1 MDNQTY
7 VPGITKSGN
16 PMGEMQYQEW
26 RALPEVIDC
35 NHNHNELISKK
46 LREVTVEEGQNI
58 AAKLFQ
64 ILNERKDGIG
74 LAANQVGID
83 AAVAVV
89 NVREPIV
96 LINPKI
102 IDKQNPIRYY
112 EGCLSFPGNG
122 VMTQR
127 YETVEVQTAQEDGTW
142 VFSGVDT
149 GEEARG
155 SWEDKEKSKNDKELR
170 LLEAVCVQ
178 HEIDHLNGK
187 VIMDRKV
194 ETTIRRTER
203 KIGRN
208 ELVTIKNGDAV
219 KVLKYKKAQPF
230 LTDGWTLS

>member
-7 VPGITKSGN
+7 VPGISKSGN
-16 PMGEMQYQEW
+16 PTGEMQYQEW
-26 RALPEVIDC
+26 RALPEIIDC

-127 YETVEVQTAQEDGTW
+127 YETVEYRQRKKMEHGYLVELTQVKRLGAAGKIKKNQ
-142 VFSGVDT
+142 
-149 GEEARG
+149 RMI
-155 SWEDKEKSKNDKELR
+155 KS
-170 LLEAVCVQ
+170 
-178 HEIDHLNGK
+178 
-187 VIMDRKV
+187 
-194 ETTIRRTER
+194 
-203 KIGRN
+203 
-208 ELVTIKNGDAV
+208 
-219 KVLKYKKAQPF
+219 
-230 LTDGWTLS
+230 